1 MYTHVHKYIYIHTH
15 VRVIGWIC
23 KSSTACC
30 IWPRGGS
37 SLPKSRSQLWAT
49 RTWNM
54 HRVLEKSWKDMGKT
68 WENIYDLYHHGKI
81 GWSSG
86 AYCVYY
92 IYTYIHIYI
101 YTYIHIY
108 IYTYIH
114 ISIHWLYVYMYDVWL
129 IEILSSATIPREI
142 KVTFFQ
148 GAHGGQQCLLLSD
161 SVQLL
166 PAIES
171 PSWEPCC

>member
-1 MYTHVHKYIYIHTH
+1 M
-15 VRVIGWIC
+15 RVIGWIC

-101 YTYIHIY
+101 YTYK
-108 IYTYIH
+108 YTLI
-114 ISIHWLYVYMYDVWL
+114 ICVWL